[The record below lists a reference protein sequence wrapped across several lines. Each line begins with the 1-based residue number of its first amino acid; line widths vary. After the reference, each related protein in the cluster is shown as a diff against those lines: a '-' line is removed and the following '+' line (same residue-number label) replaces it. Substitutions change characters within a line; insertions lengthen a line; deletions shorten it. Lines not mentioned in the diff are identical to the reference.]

1 MSGSD
6 LPTRPW
12 SSLEIDVCMR
22 QLVAKLDD
30 AVAYYLTLGE
40 KSADA
45 THRAKLAEARAF
57 MEAKSDPDLK
67 SEAIRKAWVYE
78 RVHEVQH
85 EADLADAA
93 MGAQRLLITS
103 MHHQADLL
111 RSLARGNRDMMESP
125 GWGAQGGSQPR

>member
-1 MSGSD
+1 MSGD

-12 SSLEIDVCMR
+12 SGLEIDVEMR
-22 QLVAKLDD
+22 RLMGALDD
-30 AVAYYLTLGE
+30 AVTHYRKLGVE
-40 KSADA
+40 SADA
-45 THRAKLAEARAF
+45 THKAKLAEARAF
-57 MEAKSDPDLK
+57 MEAKSDSDLK

-125 GWGAQGGSQPR
+125 GWGAQGGSQSR

>member
-1 MSGSD
+1 MDRHADQGPARINERLD
-6 LPTRPW
+6 VVERFTR
-12 SSLEIDVCMR
+12 
-22 QLVAKLDD
+22 
-30 AVAYYLTLGE
+30 
-40 KSADA
+40 
-45 THRAKLAEARAF
+45 
-57 MEAKSDPDLK
+57 
-67 SEAIRKAWVYE
+67 
-78 RVHEVQH
+78 

>member
-1 MSGSD
+1 
-6 LPTRPW
+6 
-12 SSLEIDVCMR
+12 MR

-30 AVAYYLTLGE
+30 AVAHYLALGE

-45 THRAKLAEARAF
+45 THVAKLAEAKAF
-57 MEAKSDPDLK
+57 MQAKSDPDLK

-78 RVHEVQH
+78 QTHEVQH
-85 EADLADAA
+85 DADLADAA

-125 GWGAQGGSQPR
+125 GWGAQGGSQSR

>member
-30 AVAYYLTLGE
+30 AVAHYLTLGE

-45 THRAKLAEARAF
+45 THRAKLAEAKAF
-57 MEAKSDPDLK
+57 MKAKSDPDLK

-78 RVHEVQH
+78 QVHEVQH

>member
-1 MSGSD
+1 MSRD

-12 SSLEIDVCMR
+12 SGLEIDLEMR
-22 QLVAKLDD
+22 QLLLKLDD
-30 AVAYYLTLGE
+30 AVAHYRTLGE

-45 THRAKLAEARAF
+45 THTAKLAEARAF
-57 MEAKSDPDLK
+57 MKAKADPELK

-78 RVHEVQH
+78 QVHEVQH

-111 RSLARGNRDMMESP
+111 RSLARGNRDMHESP